1 MRSSYEELAPPVA
14 FSGPFACTWVSRT
27 GDDTPATGRVL
38 PDACIDVIWDGRR
51 LFVAGADTRAQLTT
65 PHAGEFHVGVRFRPG
80 AAAPF
85 LGVPAHA
92 ITDERVDVAD
102 LRGAAAARRIEEA
115 LAGLTPRAAAGEL
128 AHAVATWST
137 DDGDHYG
144 RFAGFTG
151 AVVRAASDPAARV
164 TAFASDLGVTERTL
178 HRRCREAFGYGPK
191 TLQRVL
197 RFQRFLALAARC
209 PDRGLA
215 GLAVE
220 SGYADQP
227 HLTRE
232 CNDLSGLAPVPLLAS
247 RGVRSVQDGAV
258 A

>member
-14 FSGPFACTWVSRT
+14 LARPFACTWVSRT
-27 GDDTPATGRVL
+27 GDDAPATGRVL

-65 PHAGEFHVGVRFRPG
+65 PRAGEFHVGVRFRSG

-92 ITDERVDVAD
+92 ITDARVDVAD
-102 LRGAAAARRIEEA
+102 LRGAAAARRIEDA
-115 LAGLTPRAAAGEL
+115 LAGLTPHAAAGVL
-128 AHAVATWST
+128 ASEVANWSPEEG
-137 DDGDHYG
+137 DGG
-144 RFAGFTG
+144 FAG
-151 AVVRAASDPAARV
+151 AVVRAAADPAGRV
-164 TAFASDLGVTERTL
+164 TAFAGDLGVTERTL
-178 HRRCREAFGYGPK
+178 HRRCRDAFGYGAK

-197 RFQRFLALAARC
+197 RFQRFLAIAARC
-209 PDRGLA
+209 PDAGLA
-215 GLAVE
+215 ALAVE

-232 CNDLSGLAPVPLLAS
+232 CNELSGLAPVPLLAS
-247 RGVRSVQDGAV
+247 RDVRSVQDSTA